1 MLKSIYQQEEPREAN
16 QLMVL
21 QAGDQG
27 GEIIS
32 SMGKELSKALPI

>member
-27 GEIIS
+27 GKIS